1 MLEICVSD
9 RRRFGHVN
17 VVCVLCNIVLVGRL
31 GMGEGAEQGGSEMR
45 QLTMSKGPAE
55 IEIRNRVLRAT
66 IPSKGFSHLNNP
78 SYISIF

>member
-1 MLEICVSD
+1 MPEICVSD

-45 QLTMSKGPAE
+45 QLTMSKGPAG
-55 IEIRNRVLRAT
+55 IGIRNCVSRAT
-66 IPSKGFSHLNNP
+66 IPSKRFSHLNNP
-78 SYISIF
+78 LYI